1 MSAKEF
7 VGRRRGVVLIVDDN
21 PDDIELLRLA
31 FEKAKAPCGVMSA
44 ADGTEAIR
52 YLSGE
57 GKYAD
62 RNLFPMPL
70 LVLLDLNMPRVHGLE
85 VLRQVRTSSPHTRV
99 IVLSMHNDEPYV
111 IEALRAGAMAY
122 LLKGSESQDITRALK
137 EVLAGRR
144 FLSATLSERAIE
156 ALLTKP
162 ADDNDPLHSL
172 TQRERMV
179 LQLAAEGFSNS
190 EIAEKLFISPR
201 TAETHRTNL
210 LRKLGLQTQTDLVR
224 FAIRKGLIA
233 P

>member
-1 MSAKEF
+1 MTTAIIADDHEI
-7 VGRRRGVVLIVDDN
+7 VRHGLRGILENDGQCRVVA
-21 PDDIELLRLA
+21 E
-31 FEKAKAPCGVMSA
+31 A
-44 ADGTEAIR
+44 ADGLTASQLVE
-52 YLSGE
+52 
-57 GKYAD
+57 KHK
-62 RNLFPMPL
+62 PTL
-70 LVLLDLNMPRVHGLE
+70 LILDLNMPRVHGLE
-85 VLRQVRTSSPHTRV
+85 VLRQVRASSPHTRV

-144 FLSATLSERAIE
+144 FLSATLSEWAIN
-156 ALLTKP
+156 ALVTKP
-162 ADDNDPLHSL
+162 ADDNDPLHNL

-179 LQLAAEGFSNS
+179 LQLAAEGLSNT
-190 EIAEKLFISPR
+190 EVAEKLFISPR

-210 LRKLGLQTQTDLVR
+210 LRKLGLQNQTDLVR

>member
-1 MSAKEF
+1 MITAIIADDHDI
-7 VGRRRGVVLIVDDN
+7 VRRGLRGILESESSYRIVGEASDGLTAAQLVGKLKPHVLI
-21 PDDIELLRLA
+21 
-31 FEKAKAPCGVMSA
+31 
-44 ADGTEAIR
+44 
-52 YLSGE
+52 
-57 GKYAD
+57 
-62 RNLFPMPL
+62 
-70 LVLLDLNMPRVHGLE
+70 LDLNMPRLHGIE
-85 VLRQVRTSSPHTRV
+85 VLRQSRQTSPHTKV

-122 LLKGSESQDITRALK
+122 ILKGSESTEITHALK

-144 FLSATLSERAIE
+144 FLSATLSEWAIN
-156 ALLTKP
+156 ALMTKP
-162 ADDNDPLHSL
+162 ADDDPLHSL
-172 TQRERMV
+172 TQRERTV
-179 LQLAAEGFSNS
+179 LQLAAEGHSNA